1 MTTAPRT
8 NPFADLSDF
17 EAKPATSPA
26 TAVEPAAIERVAEDN
41 GFPSRQ
47 AVRSSKPVA
56 PVRKRGRRYVT
67 GRNQQI
73 NIKASAA
80 SIQRLYKIADDRHL
94 PLGEVLELALDALE
108 GQGTGTRKA

>member
-1 MTTAPRT
+1 MTTART

-26 TAVEPAAIERVAEDN
+26 TPIEPAVIERVAEDH

-47 AVRSSKPVA
+47 AARAGKPA
-56 PVRKRGRRYVT
+56 PLASKRGRRYTT

-73 NIKASAA
+73 NIKATSA
-80 SIQRLYKIADDRHL
+80 SIQRLYKIADARHL
-94 PLGEVLELALDALE
+94 PLGEVLELALDALD
-108 GQGTGTRKA
+108 GQGTVTSKD

>member
-1 MTTAPRT
+1 MTTART

-17 EAKPATSPA
+17 EAKPATAPA
-26 TAVEPAAIERVAEDN
+26 APIEPAVIERVAEDN

-47 AVRSSKPVA
+47 AVRAKPIA
-56 PVRKRGRRYVT
+56 PARKRGRRYTT